1 MAHHGS
7 HASHAT
13 GPVGPA
19 PQEHQ
24 VVYTTLH
31 FDKPWS
37 YENYLKVGG
46 YAAWRKI
53 LAEKIP
59 PEQIISLGDET
70 RDIDAAREV
79 GIRAAAVLWGYAE
92 PEAFAHLNPDLAFAT
107 PADVVAHVAASAKMD
122 RQP

>member
-7 HASHAT
+7 HASQAT

-59 PEQIISLGDET
+59 PEQIIDQ
-70 RDIDAAREV
+70 V
-79 GIRAAAVLWGYAE
+79 K
-92 PEAFAHLNPDLAFAT
+92 
-107 PADVVAHVAASAKMD
+107 ASAL
-122 RQP
+122 RGRGGAGFPRG